1 MTDKTDQH
9 QQKKDPIDDNVDWTP
24 QEFQEWVKAGLVPQE
39 LLEST
44 KQLDL
49 VNYLRANKATLY
61 KHYRRNPEEDRYI
74 ATIPPQS
81 EWHKAPDIV
90 VRDKETGE
98 IVSVLEMAA
107 KFDLCEGVSLQ
118 VKAKELPDWEKET
131 ADARKLDKEQH
142 ETFKTALER
151 LGPGN
156 RLTRKDI
163 VTLIEEI
170 RKTKRKPTKYRQS
183 GHLVDEKLKY
193 TMPPAPQTLF
203 DALTPEVKQK
213 IEESKIEV
221 KVEGI
226 KLTPPQNKL
235 VHALNFLLHEKS
247 FNNRDTKGDGFY
259 EGNLPSEIVPYGPE
273 SKSKAAVL
281 KFRPSELYKAYIGHD
296 EYSGHDIHFINNE
309 LLQLEGRRML
319 IKYDR
324 IKKVTKNKKT
334 EILTDRIED
343 FQSLIKIISFIPDL
357 TDEEKELLDK
367 GDRSIRE
374 KKGEIV
380 IALNPI
386 FTDQIDT
393 KFIEFPADTNR
404 RLVIAAGGHN
414 KVTASM
420 TTLMEWM
427 LREISNKR
435 YKAEINEDKLPY
447 ILGLEKYVK
456 QNRKKLLSERIE
468 KDIDAIKNMG
478 IILRSET
485 VPNSVGAHKWV
496 FHLNKDYE

>member
-1 MTDKTDQH
+1 MNK
-9 QQKKDPIDDNVDWTP
+9 QQAEEIKDDTAIDWSA
-24 QEFQEWVKAGLVPQE
+24 EELQEWISAGLIPKE
-39 LLEST
+39 LLDDSKKLEF
-44 KQLDL
+44 
-49 VNYLRANKATLY
+49 VRYLMANKNTLY
-61 KHYRRNPEEDRYI
+61 KHYRRNTNEERYI
-74 ATIPPQS
+74 ATVPPQS
-81 EWHKAPDIV
+81 EWPNAPDII

-98 IVSVLEMAA
+98 VVRVLEMATN
-107 KFDLCEGVSLQ
+107 FELCEGVCLQ
-118 VKAKELPDWEKET
+118 IKAKELPDWEKET
-131 ADARKLDKEQH
+131 ADAKKLNKEQH
-142 ETFKTALER
+142 ATLKTALGQ
-151 LGPGN
+151 LGT

-170 RKTKRKPTKYRQS
+170 RKPQRKPTKYRQS

-193 TMPPAPQTLF
+193 SMPPQQTLF
-203 DALTPEVKQK
+203 DIIAPEVKQK

-221 KVEGI
+221 KAEGI

-235 VHALNFLLHEKS
+235 IHALNLLLHEKS
-247 FNNRDTKGDGFY
+247 LNNKDIRKDNFY
-259 EGNLPSEIVPYGPE
+259 EGNMPSELVPYGTE
-273 SKSKAAVL
+273 SQSKAAVL
-281 KFRPSELYKAYIGHD
+281 KFRPAELYKAYIGHD
-296 EYSGHDIHFINNE
+296 EYSGHDIQFINNE
-309 LLQLEGRRML
+309 LLQLEGKRML

-324 IKKVTKNKKT
+324 IKKIKNKNKT
-334 EILTDRIED
+334 ETLTDRIED
-343 FQSLIKIISFIPDL
+343 FQSLIKIVSFIPDL
-357 TDEEKELLDK
+357 TDEEKGLLDK
-367 GDRSIRE
+367 GDNSVRE

-414 KVTASM
+414 KVTSSM

-435 YKAEINEDKLPY
+435 YKAEINEEKFPY

-456 QNRKKLLSERIE
+456 QNRKKILSDRIA

-478 IILRSET
+478 IILSAET
-485 VPNSVGAHKWV
+485 APNATGGYKWV